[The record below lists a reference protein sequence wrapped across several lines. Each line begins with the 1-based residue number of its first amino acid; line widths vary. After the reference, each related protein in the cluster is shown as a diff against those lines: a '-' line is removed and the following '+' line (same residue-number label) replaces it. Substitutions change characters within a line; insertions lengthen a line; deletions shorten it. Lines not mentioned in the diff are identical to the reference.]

1 MANLRAKDTFW
12 TQSVRPSLSTLSRRG
27 MVVSEHPLASQAGLE
42 ILRRGGNAVDA
53 AVAVSATLSVVAPYM
68 IGPAGTGFMMVYDAA
83 RRQVDCLEFLG
94 SKPARAASA
103 FASGALNRRSLWQ
116 GILGSLTPGCAAGW
130 LTAHERYG
138 RLDRRM
144 LFEDAIHNA
153 TEGFAVSPRVAVYFD
168 RCARMLQASPRSSEI
183 YLPKGK
189 PPRPGQVLVQRELG
203 ETLASLSEEGM
214 ETFYRGRIAE
224 KIVSASREAGGL
236 LEPDDLAGYEPQWQK
251 PLSSSYRGVPLHTA
265 PFPGMGIQVLET
277 LKILERFDLNTMP

>member
-1 MANLRAKDTFW
+1 MSCVIWIQDTVLACKFVLSVISDSGLIVIRDSPLSASLFRAVGQLRIAVIATSRKARRHSARSPPKQHNKETIAMANLRAKDTFW

-130 LTAHERYG
+130 LTAHARYG
-138 RLDRRM
+138 RLDR
-144 LFEDAIHNA
+144 
-153 TEGFAVSPRVAVYFD
+153 
-168 RCARMLQASPRSSEI
+168 
-183 YLPKGK
+183 
-189 PPRPGQVLVQRELG
+189 
-203 ETLASLSEEGM
+203 
-214 ETFYRGRIAE
+214 
-224 KIVSASREAGGL
+224 
-236 LEPDDLAGYEPQWQK
+236 
-251 PLSSSYRGVPLHTA
+251 
-265 PFPGMGIQVLET
+265 
-277 LKILERFDLNTMP
+277 